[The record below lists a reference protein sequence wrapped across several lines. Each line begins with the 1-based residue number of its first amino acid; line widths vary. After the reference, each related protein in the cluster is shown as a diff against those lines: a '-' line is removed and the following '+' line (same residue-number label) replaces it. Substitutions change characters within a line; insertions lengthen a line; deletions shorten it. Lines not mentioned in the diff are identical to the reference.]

1 MGAGGEVPLLD
12 PGGLGLGERGHS
24 EGRPEGG
31 SAVVEAPGS
40 PSLP

>member
-1 MGAGGEVPLLD
+1 MRAGGEVPLLD